1 MDEFQNQL
9 DKSLYNALDEFN
21 STNDLISVRETY
33 VSNFQKIKNYI
44 GLTNERNSI
53 EDIIAINPLNN
64 SAIMNRFLLIKEIN
78 RGIKEGAI
86 YFAPF
91 CFMLFYE

>member
-78 RGIKEGAI
+78 RGIKEGKI
-86 YFAPF
+86 NSTDIK
-91 CFMLFYE
+91 